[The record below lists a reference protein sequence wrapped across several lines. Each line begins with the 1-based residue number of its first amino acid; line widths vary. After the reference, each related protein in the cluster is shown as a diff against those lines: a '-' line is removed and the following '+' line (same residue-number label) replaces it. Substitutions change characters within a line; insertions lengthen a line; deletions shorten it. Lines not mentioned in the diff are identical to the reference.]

1 MIQQKCLT
9 PVIGRTYVRLC
20 HLCYRKRNLKK
31 SEEILAKDLKVSHPY
46 PILGVTK
53 KNGQLAK
60 KVKSLGKSPRE
71 CPLAEGIDMEPTITI
86 NEGAVSTM
94 TDQALAQ
101 AVVDARAE
109 LARVKEL
116 AELAETAF
124 KASGLESVTLDD
136 GTKVAIVE
144 QSRRAIDNAKL
155 KDVLPTGQFQRVTK
169 RVGDLKLI
177 DGGIEANWLDADLVG
192 EAIKTTTVRALKV
205 TQPKR

>member
-1 MIQQKCLT
+1 
-9 PVIGRTYVRLC
+9 
-20 HLCYRKRNLKK
+20 
-31 SEEILAKDLKVSHPY
+31 
-46 PILGVTK
+46 
-53 KNGQLAK
+53 
-60 KVKSLGKSPRE
+60 
-71 CPLAEGIDMEPTITI
+71 MESTITI

-94 TDQALAQ
+94 TDTALAQ

-155 KDVLPTGQFQRVTK
+155 KAVLPTGQFQRVTK

-177 DGGIEANWLDADLVG
+177 DGGIDANWLDADLVG
-192 EAIKTTTVRALKV
+192 EAIKTTTVRALKGYA
-205 TQPKR
+205 TQAIKPQKLRPNGRGFCLDGHKCRKSARGREKRS

>member
-1 MIQQKCLT
+1 
-9 PVIGRTYVRLC
+9 
-20 HLCYRKRNLKK
+20 
-31 SEEILAKDLKVSHPY
+31 
-46 PILGVTK
+46 
-53 KNGQLAK
+53 
-60 KVKSLGKSPRE
+60 
-71 CPLAEGIDMEPTITI
+71 MEPTITI

-94 TDQALAQ
+94 TDTALAQ
-101 AVVDARAE
+101 AVIDARAE

-116 AELAETAF
+116 AEIAETTF

-155 KDVLPTGQFQRVTK
+155 KELLPTGQFQRVTK

-177 DGGIEANWLDADLVG
+177 DGGIDANWLDADLVG
-192 EAIKTTTVRALKV
+192 GAIKTTTVRALKV

>member
-1 MIQQKCLT
+1 
-9 PVIGRTYVRLC
+9 
-20 HLCYRKRNLKK
+20 
-31 SEEILAKDLKVSHPY
+31 
-46 PILGVTK
+46 
-53 KNGQLAK
+53 
-60 KVKSLGKSPRE
+60 
-71 CPLAEGIDMEPTITI
+71 MESTITI

-94 TDQALAQ
+94 TDKALAQ

-155 KDVLPTGQFQRVTK
+155 KEVLPTGQYQRVTK

-177 DGGIEANWLDADLVG
+177 DGAMNANYDNFAENV
-192 EAIKTTTVRALKV
+192 EKAIKTTTVRALKV

>member
-1 MIQQKCLT
+1 
-9 PVIGRTYVRLC
+9 
-20 HLCYRKRNLKK
+20 
-31 SEEILAKDLKVSHPY
+31 
-46 PILGVTK
+46 
-53 KNGQLAK
+53 
-60 KVKSLGKSPRE
+60 
-71 CPLAEGIDMEPTITI
+71 
-86 NEGAVSTM
+86 M
-94 TDQALAQ
+94 TDTALAQ
-101 AVVDARAE
+101 AVVDARTE

-155 KDVLPTGQFQRVTK
+155 KAVLPTGQFQRVTK